1 MQLALTRGVR
11 ASRRYL
17 IEQTK
22 DAEVIGIVV
31 TALGVG
37 TAWLVMAPLLEQLA

>member
-1 MQLALTRGVR
+1 MPSA
-11 ASRRYL
+11 RRYL

-37 TAWLVMAPLLEQLA
+37 TVWLATARPPVT